1 MQLIRTALPLTL
13 CLLTLTARAADN
25 ATPKHLVGQWRWGS
39 INPVTYWD
47 TQTGKYMGHGGGMSC
62 TYVFDDAGAYK
73 MYLLI
78 QTNTYGWQ
86 KTIWTFEEGNVAWA
100 GDKVTFTPT
109 KGHYRCFDNRVKKD
123 NYERPMT
130 DDELKQHTKTRK
142 WAVETRDGKPAFITD
157 VGEKGETVFR
167 RDESDKK

>member
-1 MQLIRTALPLTL
+1 MNLKSAAIVLTSLLALTL
-13 CLLTLTARAADN
+13 PSAADP
-25 ATPKHLVGQWRWGS
+25 APKEVVGQWRWGT

-47 TQTGKYMGHGGGMSC
+47 TQTGQYRGHGGGMSC

-78 QTNTYGWQ
+78 QTNTYGWR
-86 KTIWTFEEGNVAWA
+86 KTIWTYEEGRTAWS

-109 KGHYRCFDNRVKKD
+109 TGKYRCFDNRVKKD

-130 DDELKQHTKTRK
+130 DEELKKHAKTQK
-142 WAVETRDGKPAFITD
+142 WAVEQREGKTVFVAG
-157 VGEKGETVFR
+157 VGEKAETAYR
-167 RDESDKK
+167 REEAEKK